1 MKLIVAIAYKWQ
13 FYFRGNA
20 PFEKQVFSLETPFG
34 SGGSRGILE
43 AGVAN
48 KKGQF
53 KYGISLT
60 ETNSKE
66 DVADEDPLIIVH

>member
-1 MKLIVAIAYKWQ
+1 MKLILAIAYINGNSIFVEMLRSKRK
-13 FYFRGNA
+13 YF
-20 PFEKQVFSLETPFG
+20 LWTPFG